1 MGLSFAVGPDK
12 NVQINV
18 ETQVFTDYVY
28 SQLPEEQQRLLMFT
42 PDPFEL
48 DDLQS
53 VKEELTKLFN

>member
-1 MGLSFAVGPDK
+1 MGLSFAVSPDQ
-12 NVQINV
+12 NIQINV
-18 ETQVFTDYVY
+18 QTQVFKDYVY

-53 VKEELTKLFN
+53 VKEELNKLFS

>member
-1 MGLSFAVGPDK
+1 MGLSFAVSPDQ
-12 NVQINV
+12 NIQINV
-18 ETQVFTDYVY
+18 QTQVFKDYVY

-53 VKEELTKLFN
+53 VKEELNKLFN

>member
-1 MGLSFAVGPDK
+1 MGLSFAVSPDQ
-12 NVQINV
+12 NIQINV
-18 ETQVFTDYVY
+18 ETQVFKDYVY
-28 SQLPEEQQRLLMFT
+28 SQLPEEQQRILMFT